1 MQIVGVGELT
11 RYLKALLEEDFSL
24 QDVWVRGEI
33 SNYSQPVSGH
43 RYFSLKDET
52 ATLKCALFRG
62 SAGWVPPLANG
73 MAVLAHGRLSIY
85 DQRGE
90 YQLYV
95 DAVEEAGIGELH
107 LRFEELKARLERE
120 GLFAEERK
128 RALPPCPATVGV
140 VTSASAAALRDIL
153 RTLRLRCPLAR
164 VILAP
169 ALVQGDGAAEQIAAA
184 IDALN
189 AHGEADVIIVARGGG
204 SIEELWAF
212 NEEAVARAI
221 ARSAAPV
228 VTGVG
233 HETDFT
239 IADFVADYRA
249 STPTGAANAVV
260 PDASVWREEIA
271 EAQARMSHLMA
282 ARVEAER
289 AALSTAQHQ
298 FDRAGPKRRI
308 AAGRQR
314 VDEAVHAL
322 RLGTEHAVALRRE
335 RLSGTAL
342 RLHALSPLL
351 TIARGYAVVRRAAD
365 GTVVTRVAQ
374 VALGQ
379 GVTVRV
385 TDGSFAAVAGPRLDE
400 AADAADA
407 KPEAEAEVLAR
418 APGRAAGRGARLPQ
432 TADAR
437 ERAGT
442 GDVND

>member
-1 MQIVGVGELT
+1 
-11 RYLKALLEEDFSL
+11 
-24 QDVWVRGEI
+24 
-33 SNYSQPVSGH
+33 
-43 RYFSLKDET
+43 
-52 ATLKCALFRG
+52 
-62 SAGWVPPLANG
+62 
-73 MAVLAHGRLSIY
+73 
-85 DQRGE
+85 
-90 YQLYV
+90 
-95 DAVEEAGIGELH
+95 
-107 LRFEELKARLERE
+107 
-120 GLFAEERK
+120 
-128 RALPPCPATVGV
+128 
-140 VTSASAAALRDIL
+140 
-153 RTLRLRCPLAR
+153 
-164 VILAP
+164 
-169 ALVQGDGAAEQIAAA
+169 
-184 IDALN
+184 
-189 AHGEADVIIVARGGG
+189 VIIVARGGG

-221 ARSAAPV
+221 ARSGVPV

-260 PDASVWREEIA
+260 PDASVWRDEIA
-271 EAQARMSHLMA
+271 EAHERMSHLMA

-289 AALSTAQHQ
+289 AALSTAQHRL
-298 FDRAGPKRRI
+298 DRAGPERRI
-308 AAGRQR
+308 ASGRQR

-365 GTVVTRVAQ
+365 ATVVTRVAQ
-374 VALGQ
+374 VAPGQ
-379 GVTVRV
+379 AVTVRV